1 MKRLLFCAAL
11 CAAAPALAQPAA
23 PAAEAA
29 PQSAAASDPAR
40 LALARTTIDSVWPTG
55 TYEKMMRGAMSSVID
70 HMMDSM
76 FDMKIGDMVPGHAPD
91 DPKLARQTLRE
102 AMAKEDP
109 HFMERMQITNRV
121 MFEEMI
127 PLLNRIE
134 PGIREG
140 LAQVYARKFT
150 AAQLEDLNRFFATPT
165 GRTYAPEAMMAFMEP
180 EIVQQVGS
188 FAPEFMKEM
197 PRIMDKVKA
206 ATAHLPPPPAARSG
220 TRRH

>member
-1 MKRLLFCAAL
+1 MKHLLFCAAL
-11 CAAAPALAQPAA
+11 CVAAPALAQPAA
-23 PAAEAA
+23 PASAAA
-29 PQSAAASDPAR
+29 PQAPATSDPGR
-40 LALARTTIDSVWPTG
+40 LALARTTIDFVWPTG
-55 TYEKMMRGAMSSVID
+55 TYERMMRGAMSSVIEQ
-70 HMMDSM
+70 MTDSM
-76 FDMKIGDMVPGHAPD
+76 FDMKIGDLAPGQPPA

-109 HFMERMQITNRV
+109 HFMERMRITNRV

-140 LAQVYARKFT
+140 LAQVYARKFS

-165 GRTYAPEAMMAFMEP
+165 GRAYAPEAMMAFMEP
-180 EIVQQVGS
+180 EIVQQVSS
-188 FAPEFMKEM
+188 FGPEFVKEM

-206 ATAHLPPPPAARSG
+206 ATAHLPPPPARRG
-220 TRRH
+220 EPRRH